1 MAGLAGDAPRRNQ
14 ADPFDGDIGQLADRI
29 RRHPEIVR
37 EIAVHSLVLSMARH
51 WRTADDMLE
60 VTGEVPV
67 TAWVVRR
74 KAEGVLGLENPSG
87 PEDDVAASAPAAA
100 WLTSGREILQD
111 LVQSRGLRWGRPG
124 TWHGPVHIPVKN
136 PSLGKLRAAWPPV
149 RGRPIPSPQVIEADP
164 DPLEARIADLRQR
177 LLHTRQP
184 LRFASLVLD
193 SGHLVSHF
201 LAIVHLWHWGEA
213 EVEQARPYAEVWIRP
228 GADVCG

>member
-1 MAGLAGDAPRRNQ
+1 MAGVAEETLGRTQ
-14 ADPFDGDIGQLADRI
+14 ADPFDGDIARLADRI

-37 EIAVHSLVLSMARH
+37 EIAVHSLVLRMARH

-67 TAWVVRR
+67 TAWIVRR
-74 KAEGVLGLENPSG
+74 KAEGVLGLENPAG
-87 PEDDVAASAPAAA
+87 AEDDVAASASAAA

-111 LVQSRGLRWGRPG
+111 LIQSRGLRWGRPAI
-124 TWHGPVHIPVKN
+124 WPGPVRIPVKD

-149 RGRPIPSPQVIEADP
+149 RSRPISSPQVIEADP
-164 DPLEARIADLRQR
+164 DPLEGRIADLRQR
-177 LLHTRQP
+177 LRQSRQP
-184 LRFASLVLD
+184 LRLASLVLD

-213 EVEQARPYAEVWIRP
+213 EVEQARPYAEVWIRR
-228 GADVCG
+228 GEDVGG